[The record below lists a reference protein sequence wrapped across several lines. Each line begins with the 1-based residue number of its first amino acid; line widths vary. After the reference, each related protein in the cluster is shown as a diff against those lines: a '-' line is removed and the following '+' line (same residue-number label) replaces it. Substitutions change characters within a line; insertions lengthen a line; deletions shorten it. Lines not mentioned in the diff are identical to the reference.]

1 MLRMIFDKTNIA
13 MEGRMSKGKVKE
25 YYPNQGYG
33 SIVDTDSGQILSV
46 YANYIHFQKE
56 DTFNVGQEVEYDIEY
71 QRNENWAV
79 NVRVL

>member
-1 MLRMIFDKTNIA
+1 MVLDRMKIA
-13 MEGRMSKGKVKE
+13 MEECMSKGKVKE

-33 SIVDTDSGQILSV
+33 SIIDADSGQTLSV
-46 YANYIHFQKE
+46 YANYIHFQKG

-79 NVRVL
+79 NVRIL